1 MSKSTLLL
9 PGILAACLLLLP
21 QSRAEAP
28 TPVGMWVTVDEK
40 TGKETALVEI
50 SLRDAELTGTVR
62 QIFPQPG
69 EDTDPRCEQC
79 AGARKNQP
87 VKGMQIIWG
96 MSKTDEGYGGG
107 QILDPDEGTIYRC
120 KLKLSADGRQLLVH
134 GYVGIPILGRT
145 QVWLRQSDRPFTPP
159 R

>member
-1 MSKSTLLL
+1 MVPHSL
-9 PGILAACLLLLP
+9 
-21 QSRAEAP
+21 AEAP
-28 TPVGMWVTVDEK
+28 TPLGMWVTVDEK
-40 TGKETALVEI
+40 TGKQTALVEI

-69 EDTDPRCEQC
+69 EDADPKCEHC

-96 MSKTDEGYGGG
+96 MSRSGEGYGGG

-134 GYVGIPILGRT
+134 GYVGLPILGRT
-145 QVWLRQSDRPFTPP
+145 QVWLRQPEQMVAPP